1 MLGLKIVRILN
12 INGYRVEFPEQLSS
26 GLPAILEGAVDKARR
41 IVEFN
46 TSSLYPYASK
56 GIPIVTFSPSASLA
70 LRMEYLNVLD
80 DHRSR
85 AVAEHVQDVHELLY
99 NLKSR
104 AELVEFKPVDE
115 DILVHMHCHTIVQ
128 GYDRHLISLLKSIPS
143 LRFSILEKG
152 CCGVGGSYS
161 FIKDNYALSM
171 QIGREL
177 FDAVKASEKRVYT
190 TGESCRLQIEEGSGR
205 DVGLTIDLIAKAY
218 NI

>member
-1 MLGLKIVRILN
+1 
-12 INGYRVEFPEQLSS
+12 
-26 GLPAILEGAVDKARR
+26 
-41 IVEFN
+41 
-46 TSSLYPYASK
+46 
-56 GIPIVTFSPSASLA
+56 
-70 LRMEYLNVLD
+70 MEYLNVLD

-85 AVAEHVQDVHELLY
+85 TVADHVQDIHEFLY

-128 GYDRHLISLLKSIPS
+128 GYDKHVTSLLKSIPS
-143 LRFSILEKG
+143 LRLRILERG

-161 FIKDNYALSM
+161 FIKGNYAISM

-177 FDAVKASEKRVYT
+177 FDAVKASKEKVYT

-205 DVGLTIDLIAKAY
+205 DLGLTIDLIARAY
-218 NI
+218 HI